1 MEAIKS
7 LYLRAYFIIMA
18 LYVYFNKGIAYSYL
32 VEILWLG
39 GIILLVLNRHSYY
52 FIWEKRIKIL
62 LFFMLI
68 TLAYILWG
76 IKNYSIIDT
85 IRDSFIFEY
94 GWFVFILF
102 LYQDKLNVIWGNLF
116 HIYKWFPLVAL
127 LNFILQY
134 YLPFF
139 DTFSLFGNVT
149 FLLYKYGDMSVNL
162 LICTLLILLNIDK
175 LSNKWLLI
183 LTLLIFFDFLVIS
196 AYSRAGMLAY
206 IAGGF
211 CFIYFAKDKFI
222 NEALKG
228 FTKFIPWALLIV
240 LPIYLSIQVRENFQG
255 RVAGFKQIKDNVTS
269 LVTNSDDQVLE
280 DNVVWRFLWWGKI
293 IDYSFTKENF
303 IQGKGLG
310 MSLSQTDE
318 GVMAEEDLRSPHSIH
333 LTIMARYGIPLFAL
347 WLYWLYLIFKPLFKS
362 ELNRYS
368 LAITSILLAFVV
380 NASFDVYLEGPMGAF
395 AFWTWLG
402 LLFITQS
409 FPPKLNEENLDSIT

>member
-7 LYLRAYFIIMA
+7 LYLKAYFIIMA

-39 GIILLVLNRHSYY
+39 GILLLVLNRHTYN

-76 IKNYSIIDT
+76 LKNYPIMDT

-94 GWFVFILF
+94 GWFVFIVF
-102 LYQDKLNVIWGNLF
+102 LYKDQQNIIWEHLF

-162 LICTLLILLNIDK
+162 LICTLLILLNI
-175 LSNKWLLI
+175 NKISSRWLLI

-206 IAGGF
+206 IVGVF
-211 CFIYFAKDKFI
+211 CFIYFAKDKFM
-222 NEALKG
+222 NEAIKG

-240 LPIYLSIQVRENFQG
+240 IPIYLSIQVRENFQG
-255 RVAGFKQIKDNVTS
+255 RVAGFKQIKDNITS

-303 IQGKGLG
+303 LQGKGLG
-310 MSLSQTDE
+310 MSLSQTDD
-318 GVMAEEDLRSPHSIH
+318 GVMGEEDLRSPHSIH
-333 LTIMARYGIPLFAL
+333 LTIMARYGIPIFAI
-347 WLYWLYLIFKPLFKS
+347 WLYWLYLLFKPLFKR

-368 LAITSILLAFVV
+368 LAITAILLAFII

-395 AFWTWLG
+395 PFWTWVG
-402 LLFITQS
+402 LLFITQA
-409 FPPKLNEENLDSIT
+409 FPSKLNEEIVVSNT